1 MVVTKLRHTD
11 MRYRR
16 RGMRRVVGLSILCAR
31 EFCMGLK
38 WGIENFHAIGKVK
51 LIKILVISSVN
62 ENSEINFKAE
72 LPISQSLPIFEI
84 TNYLDGS

>member
-1 MVVTKLRHTD
+1 MDVTKLRHTD

-38 WGIENFHAIGKVK
+38 WGIENFHAIGNMKF
-51 LIKILVISSVN
+51 
-62 ENSEINFKAE
+62 NFY
-72 LPISQSLPIFEI
+72 SLYDNIFES
-84 TNYLDGS
+84 NSWYL